1 MLIAALFAVFLN
13 WAAWTSAPITR
24 VSGPRPAE
32 MLRSGDYIV
41 PTINGATYLAKPPL
55 LYWVIA
61 AVYRMTGEISALTA
75 RIPTAACAVA
85 LVLAVYLVFRRR
97 LNESAARFAA
107 IALLASPYFLERS
120 RWAELDV
127 PLTLA
132 TFLAIAA
139 CWTAFEAATVFRRAG
154 FTLLGGLAMG
164 AAIMLKGPARFSSWV
179 PRGRGICSPTET
191 PGPEGSRGW
200 LPSP

>member
-1 MLIAALFAVFLN
+1 MVLLIAALFAVFFELGRMDVCTDN
-13 WAAWTSAPITR
+13 EGERATP
-24 VSGPRPAE
+24 PAE

-139 CWTAFEAATVFRRAG
+139 CWTAKVLRA
-154 FTLLGGLAMG
+154 
-164 AAIMLKGPARFSSWV
+164 KR
-179 PRGRGICSPTET
+179 SPT
-191 PGPEGSRGW
+191 
-200 LPSP
+200 LPA